1 MSPNVGSIHLLPQT
15 QQHPVDITEINSPQQ
30 PKPQKLPMHN
40 VIEEV
45 PTSDKPLA
53 TLKVTTTKK
62 ELQMV
67 DNDMEKA
74 SGQEDVKFDS
84 ESEQAD
90 DVTEVDTEDED
101 DYGG

>member
-15 QQHPVDITEINSPQQ
+15 QQHTMDITKINSPQQ
-30 PKPQKLPMHN
+30 PKPRKLLVHN
-40 VIEEV
+40 VVEKV

-53 TLKVTTTKK
+53 TLKATTTKK

-74 SGQEDVKFDS
+74 SGQEDVKFDN
-84 ESEQAD
+84 ESE
-90 DVTEVDTEDED
+90 
-101 DYGG
+101 

>member
-1 MSPNVGSIHLLPQT
+1 MGSIHLLPQT
-15 QQHPVDITEINSPQQ
+15 QQHPVDIIEISSPQQ

-40 VIEEV
+40 VVEEV
-45 PTSDKPLA
+45 PRSDKPLA

-74 SGQEDVKFDS
+74 SRHVKFDG
-84 ESEQAD
+84 ESE
-90 DVTEVDTEDED
+90 
-101 DYGG
+101 